1 MFIDEV
7 IISVAAGKG
16 GDGAVS
22 FRREK
27 YVPKGGPDG
36 GNGGRGGHIYLEVD
50 QGLSTLSHLRYK
62 RNYKAEAGGSGSGG
76 NKTGR
81 NGADLVIKVPSG
93 TMVWRMDPE
102 VLIADLTEHG
112 DRFLIARGGRGGR
125 GNPNFASATHQTPR
139 YAEKGEPGEKFEV
152 KLELKLLADVGLV
165 GYPNV
170 GKSTFLSVISAAK
183 PKIASY
189 PFTTLHPILGVV
201 EVDEES
207 FVVADIPGLIE
218 GAHQG
223 AGLGHEFLRH
233 IERTRLILHL
243 VDLSSVEGRDP
254 LTAFRQIN
262 EELKAYSLELADKPQ
277 IVVGAKLDLPEA
289 RKNWESFAKTI
300 TEWGYEVYPLS
311 AVTNEGVQTLL
322 RKVAN
327 RLQEIPKP
335 DRLLPET
342 SVPVV
347 TEEGLF
353 KVIREEPGIYRV
365 EGDWLLK
372 KIQRFDLNQE
382 EAVFRLEKLLRRI
395 GVEEALIDAGIKEGD
410 LVRIGDYEF
419 VFLTENFEY
428 Y

>member
-62 RNYKAEAGGSGSGG
+62 RTYKAEAGGSGSGG

-102 VLIADLTEHG
+102 MLIADLTEHG
-112 DRFLIARGGRGGR
+112 DRFLLARGGRGGR

-139 YAEKGEPGEKFEV
+139 YAEKGEPGEKLEV

-165 GYPNV
+165 GYPNA

-189 PFTTLHPILGVV
+189 PFTTLHPILGMV

-243 VDLSSVEGRDP
+243 VDLSFAEGRDP
-254 LTAFRQIN
+254 LTAFTQIN
-262 EELKAYSLELADKPQ
+262 KELKAYSAELANKPQ
-277 IVVGAKLDLPEA
+277 IVVGTKLDLPEA
-289 RKNWESFAKTI
+289 QKNWESFAKTI
-300 TEWGYEVYPLS
+300 AEWGYEVYPLS

-335 DRLLPET
+335 GKLLPET
-342 SVPVV
+342 PVPET
-347 TEEGLF
+347 TEERLF
-353 KVIREEPGIYRV
+353 KVIREETGVYRV

-382 EAVFRLEKLLRRI
+382 EAVLRLEKLIRRI

-419 VFLTENFEY
+419 VFLTENFQY

>member
-277 IVVGAKLDLPEA
+277 IVVGAKLDLP
-289 RKNWESFAKTI
+289 
-300 TEWGYEVYPLS
+300 
-311 AVTNEGVQTLL
+311 
-322 RKVAN
+322 
-327 RLQEIPKP
+327 
-335 DRLLPET
+335 
-342 SVPVV
+342 
-347 TEEGLF
+347 
-353 KVIREEPGIYRV
+353 
-365 EGDWLLK
+365 
-372 KIQRFDLNQE
+372 
-382 EAVFRLEKLLRRI
+382 RR
-395 GVEEALIDAGIKEGD
+395 
-410 LVRIGDYEF
+410 VRIGRVCQDHYGMG
-419 VFLTENFEY
+419 L
-428 Y
+428 